1 MALLWVSPTTVVH
14 AYTDDP
20 EIHAVAILLLRLAAF
35 FVVLDAVEV
44 AAAATLRAFKDTRF
58 PFLVMTLAY
67 WLIALPLGY
76 WLGIVNNSD
85 PAEGT
90 VGFWK
95 AMITGIGVAAF
106 LVVWRQKQLLAR
118 PLPQLKERAQQ
129 PSL

>member
-1 MALLWVSPTTVVH
+1 M
-14 AYTDDP
+14 
-20 EIHAVAILLLRLAAF
+20 AILLLRLAAF
-35 FVVLDAVEV
+35 FVVIDAIEV

-76 WLGIVNNSD
+76 WLGIVNTND

-106 LVVWRQKQLLAR
+106 LVVWRQKKLLAR
-118 PLPQLKERAQQ
+118 PLPAPQEHAEQE
-129 PSL
+129 SSA